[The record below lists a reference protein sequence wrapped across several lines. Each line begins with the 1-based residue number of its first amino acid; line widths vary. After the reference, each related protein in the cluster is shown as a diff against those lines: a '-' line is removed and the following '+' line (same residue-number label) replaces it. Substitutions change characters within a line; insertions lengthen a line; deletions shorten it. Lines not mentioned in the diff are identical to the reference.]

1 MGLKSRYAVLLQP
14 VWPGL
19 AVGQRLAMTCPKLG
33 LR

>member
-1 MGLKSRYAVLLQP
+1 MGLKSRYAVLQP

-33 LR
+33 P